1 MKLDT
6 WELESAARDRN
17 AGKIIEIFARDFP
30 ELLGASAEWSFEVD
44 STKTI
49 PHISITVVT
58 PRIVVNYAKAE
69 FRIIPPPIAKY
80 MRITDAP
87 YIIILDGV

>member
-6 WELESAARDRN
+6 WELESAARDRD
-17 AGKIIEIFARDFP
+17 AGKIIEIFARHFP

-44 STKTI
+44 DTKTI
-49 PHISITVVT
+49 PHIVITVVT
-58 PRIVVNYAKAE
+58 PSIAVTYAKSS
-69 FRIIPPPIAKY
+69 FRIMPPSVAKY

>member
-1 MKLDT
+1 MKLDI
-6 WELESAARDRN
+6 WELESAALDRN

-30 ELLGASAEWSFEVD
+30 ELLDVRAEWSFEVD
-44 STKTI
+44 ITKTI

-58 PRIVVNYAKAE
+58 PRIVVTCVKGL